1 MNKEGERLIP
11 INIVDEMKS
20 SYIDYSMSVIVSRAL
35 PDVRDGLKPVH
46 RRVLYGMYGLGV
58 FSNRKYLKSARIVGD
73 VLGKYHPHGDA
84 SVYDAMVR
92 MAQPWSLRYPQVDG
106 QGNFGSMDG
115 DPPAAMRYTEARL
128 KKISDEILADL
139 DKETVDF
146 QNNFDDSL
154 TEPTVLPTKIPNLLV
169 NGASG
174 IAVGMATNMAPHNL
188 SEVVD
193 GICAYIDDREITI
206 DDLMKHIIA
215 PDFPTGGIIYGYDGV
230 RDAFHTGRGRIVLRA
245 KVNFE
250 EIGNRSAIIV
260 TEVPY
265 QVNKAEMIA
274 RTAELVK
281 EEKIPGIHEIRDE
294 SDRRGLRIVYELKN
308 DAIPNVVLN
317 LLYKYTA
324 LQTSFSVNNIALVK
338 GRPEQLNLKQIIHHF
353 VDHRHEVIV
362 RRTEYELK
370 KAKERAHILEGF
382 MKVIASQDTL
392 DKAIAI
398 IRKAATPQ
406 EAKEGLMEEFELSDI
421 QAQAILDLRLARL
434 TGMELDKIRAEY
446 EEIMALIKDLED
458 ILSNEPR
465 RYQIIKDELLE
476 VKEKYGDERRTEIDY
491 AGGDMSI
498 EDFIPNETVVLTI
511 SHAGYIK
518 RTSLSEYK
526 IQSRGGVGNRAA
538 TTRDEDFLEYIVS
551 ATNHQYMLFFTEK
564 GKCYW
569 LRVFEI
575 PEGSKTA
582 KGRAVQNLINIEPD
596 DKIKAYIRTNDLK
609 DVDYVNSMSVVMI
622 TKNGTVKK
630 TSLEAYSRPRT
641 NGINAIEIRDNDQL
655 LGAKLTNGDSQ
666 IMIATK
672 NGKCIRFEEEKVRE
686 VGRGSIG
693 VRGIT
698 LEDNDEVIGMI
709 VVNDV
714 QNETVLVVSERGYGK
729 RTAVEDYRITNRGG
743 KGVITLNITE
753 KTGNLIA
760 IQTVTDEDG
769 LMIINKSG
777 VAIRMGMDSMRVMGR
792 NTQGVKVINLKNN
805 DEIAAI
811 AKVEM
816 DKEVEEEETEGEEG
830 AENLPGAVNSDVIEF
845 KDSPQTGDNSVSN
858 TGDAEYLKKVEL
870 EEEKENKK
878 LEQEKD
884 KEESSDEE

>member
-1 MNKEGERLIP
+1 MHKEGERLIP

-46 RRVLYGMYGLGV
+46 RRVLYGMYGLNV
-58 FSNRKYLKSARIVGD
+58 FSNRKHLKSARIVGD
-73 VLGKYHPHGDA
+73 VLGKYHPHGDS

-128 KKISDEILADL
+128 KKIADDILADL

-154 TEPTVLPTKIPNLLV
+154 TEPSVMPTKIPNLLV

-188 SEVVD
+188 SESIDAIV
-193 GICAYIDDREITI
+193 AYIDNNEITI
-206 DDLMKHIIA
+206 DELMKHIIA

-230 RDAFHTGRGRIVLRA
+230 RDAFHTGKGRIVLRA

-250 EIGNRSAIIV
+250 EIGNRNAIIV

-281 EEKIPGIHEIRDE
+281 EEKIPGIYEIRDE
-294 SDRRGLRIVYELKN
+294 SDRQGLRIVYELKN

-317 LLYKYTA
+317 MLYKYTS

-338 GRPEQLNLKQIIHHF
+338 GRPEQLNLKSIIYHF
-353 VDHRHEVIV
+353 VDHRHEIVI
-362 RRTEYELK
+362 RRTEYELR
-370 KAKERAHILEGF
+370 KARERAHILEGF
-382 MKVIASQDTL
+382 MKVIGTQDDL

-398 IRKAATPQ
+398 IRHSANPA
-406 EAKEGLMEEFELSDI
+406 EAKEGLMKEFDLSEI

-446 EEIMALIKDLED
+446 EEIMNLIKDYED
-458 ILSNEPR
+458 ILANESR
-465 RYQIIKDELLE
+465 RFEIIKAELLE
-476 VKEKYGDERRTEIDY
+476 MKEKYGDERRSEIDY
-491 AGGDMSI
+491 SGGEMSI
-498 EDFIPNETVVLTI
+498 EDLIPDEKVVLTI

-538 TTRDEDFLEYIVS
+538 TTRDEDFLEYIVA

-564 GKCYW
+564 GKCFW

-609 DVDYVNSMSVVMI
+609 DTDYVNQMNVVMI
-622 TKNGTVKK
+622 TKNGTIKK

-641 NGINAIEIRDNDQL
+641 NGVNAIEIRDNDQL
-655 LGAKLTNGDSQ
+655 LGARLTNGNSE

-672 NGKCIRFEEEKVRE
+672 NGKCIRFPEEKARA

-693 VRGIT
+693 VRGIS

-714 QNETVLVVSERGYGK
+714 QNETVLVVSEKGYGK
-729 RTAVEDYRITNRGG
+729 RTAVEDYRVTNRGG

-760 IQTVTDEDG
+760 IQNVTDEDG

-777 VAIRMGMDSMRVMGR
+777 VAIRMGMDEMRVMGR

-805 DEIAAI
+805 DSIAAI

-816 DKEVEEEETEGEEG
+816 DKDVEEED
-830 AENLPGAVNSDVIEF
+830 ENTQEPLPGAVESALPEFSDV
-845 KDSPQTGDNSVSN
+845 PQTGDNAISN
-858 TGDAEYLKKVEL
+858 MGDEAYLKKIEE
-870 EEEKENKK
+870 EEEKENNRIAK
-878 LEQEKD
+878 E
-884 KEESSDEE
+884 KEEGTTDDEN